1 MSISSS
7 NPLEVLLNTLMC
19 ALVYMDFAHYNNCYE
34 ILPTIVLNT
43 RLKSDNAS
51 QRLNTQVE
59 YKGSLKN
66 LSFKVRERIK
76 ECFVRRKCL

>member
-7 NPLEVLLNTLMC
+7 NPLEVLLNTLTC
-19 ALVYMDFAHYNNCYE
+19 ALVYMDFAHYNSWYE

-51 QRLNTQVE
+51 QSLNTQVE
-59 YKGSLKN
+59 CKGSLKN
-66 LSFKVRERIK
+66 LSFKLRERIR